1 MRTFVPCFIF
11 RSLPKLLFVLSIQ
24 HLYALG
30 LANDYRTWGASGI
43 RLSSIRVGKLN
54 CGPSVNAYKPTVEV
68 AKAFSGGP
76 TAELNHYISRGRYI
90 GAHMSLEFL
99 RKVAALNL
107 SQITDDLSGQF
118 IEKYGHTDVVVDPSK
133 LVAMLGSKV
142 KIRYKMLFSC
152 GAHFKMYLAPNF
164 YLQLECGYAQ
174 VRRKITKPTLT
185 TTEMK
190 SLIPDGADVTKYTKA
205 YDTFN
210 KGAFRS
216 KISGVSFG
224 VAAGIH
230 ISPAIIIAAHSE
242 YATRIKCL
250 RIGASLLITT

>member
-1 MRTFVPCFIF
+1 MRIF
-11 RSLPKLLFVLSIQ
+11 ASVSVLRLFPLFLLITLIQ
-24 HLYALG
+24 HSFALEP
-30 LANDYRTWGASGI
+30 ASDYKNWGASGI
-43 RLSSIRVGKLN
+43 RLSSVRFGKLN
-54 CGPSVNAYKPTVEV
+54 CGPSSNTYRPLVER
-68 AKAFSGGP
+68 ARAFSGGP
-76 TAELNHYISRGRYI
+76 TAELNHHISRGRYI

-99 RKVAALNL
+99 RKVAGINL
-107 SQITDDLSGQF
+107 DQITDDRAHQF
-118 IEKYGHTDVVVDPSK
+118 IEKYGYHDAAVDSDK
-133 LVAMLGSKV
+133 LVEILDSKV

-174 VRRKITKPTLT
+174 VRRKIIKPALTATK
-185 TTEMK
+185 MK

-224 VAAGIH
+224 AVAGIH

-242 YATRIKCL
+242 YVTRIKCL